1 MLGSMKVT
9 TPAPPWIQ
17 PLLSVERCV
26 EMAQLIKFQSV
37 HSSLHALCCVGR
49 HDDVLILLKL
59 WFPFPPT
66 KLEKAGRFRHQTWQ
80 VWLPPVFPSTAIPPR
95 STRRI
100 QQKSV
105 QARVPADLKITPLSI
120 IQLFFLLML
129 HPFL

>member
-66 KLEKAGRFRHQTWQ
+66 KLEKAGRFRHKLGRSGFRQFFHQ
-80 VWLPPVFPSTAIPPR
+80 LQFLQDQLVVFN
-95 STRRI
+95 
-100 QQKSV
+100 KS
-105 QARVPADLKITPLSI
+105 LSK
-120 IQLFFLLML
+120 LAFLQI
-129 HPFL
+129 